1 MTEKMTE
8 DDHMIAAMSD
18 LIALSKKAPAG
29 KEILVQCLEIAA
41 LLLEKNISYGN
52 SALDPIMVFAN
63 VDPGTQID
71 IKIDDKLS
79 RIKRGSEFPGDDTVL
94 DLAGYLVLKLIHQ
107 KRVRQLGDDHGKTKE
122 V

>member
-1 MTEKMTE
+1 MTE
-8 DDHMIAAMSD
+8 DDHFIAAMSD
-18 LIALSKKAPAG
+18 LIDMSKVAPAG

-52 SALDPIMVFAN
+52 SALDPIRVFAAD
-63 VDPGTQID
+63 VDAGKQID

-79 RIKRGSEFPGDDTVL
+79 RLKRGSEFQGDDTIL

-107 KRVRQLGDDHGKTKE
+107 KSMRVKGDSDGTTQE
-122 V
+122 GTG

>member
-1 MTEKMTE
+1 MT
-8 DDHMIAAMSD
+8 DDEHLIAAMSE
-18 LIALSKKAPAG
+18 LIDLSKKAPAG

-52 SALDPIMVFAN
+52 SALDPICVFATD
-63 VDPGTQID
+63 VDAGKQID

-79 RIKRGSEFPGDDTVL
+79 RIKRGSEFQGDDTVL
-94 DLAGYLVLKLIHQ
+94 DLAGYLVLKLIHH
-107 KRVRQLGDDHGKTKE
+107 KRVRELEGNHGKTKE